1 MQDGQDQYSK
11 VYSFALGGDSQ
22 GANAWYHAAT
32 VQSRSQA
39 KALLV
44 TNTAVAGVSFNAYS
58 YGTQLSGLTNY
69 IFFSENIRVGLT
81 AAGPGQPAQGWIS
94 YNRPP
99 TQPTPVYSTIKMP
112 DGTTNGVISRV
123 YKNST
128 NANNGIYQQ
137 FPNSNPQ
144 VIRGQIYTVS
154 VWAAVDT
161 VGGYPSTGSFRFSY
175 YNGNTSIFSQNF
187 QLTTTPTRFY
197 WSFIANTGT
206 VSSNGENIAFANGS
220 DSTEDQN
227 QVFWG
232 AQMVDG
238 NSQGEYIPTSTNYN
252 GLSSATSTA
261 YGFKTMKGIYEIV
274 STPIVVGGNRTIM
287 LNTTA
292 FTVGTN
298 NIDGV
303 APPSGLSVYGLY

>member
-11 VYSFALGGDSQ
+11 VYSFSLGGDNQ
-22 GANAWYHAAT
+22 GVNAWYHSAT

-44 TNTAVAGVSFNAYS
+44 TNTAVSGVSFNAYS
-58 YGTQLSGLTNY
+58 YGAQLAGLTNY
-69 IFFSENIRVGLT
+69 IFFSENIRAGLT
-81 AAGPGQPAQGWIS
+81 TGSSSQGWVNYS
-94 YNRPP
+94 RP
-99 TQPTPVYSTIKMP
+99 TQPATVYSTIRMP

-123 YKNST
+123 YRALAGGT
-128 NANNGIYQQ
+128 ANNGIYQA
-137 FPNSNPQ
+137 FPNAFPQ
-144 VIRGQIYTVS
+144 VVRGRVYTLS
-154 VWAAVDT
+154 VWAAVDP
-161 VGGYPSTGSFRFSY
+161 VGAYPSTGSFRFSY
-175 YNGNTSIFSQNF
+175 YNGSTSTFSQNF

-197 WSFIANTGT
+197 WSFIANTGSG
-206 VSSNGENIAFANGS
+206 SSNGENIALANGS

-232 AQMVDG
+232 AQLVDG
-238 NSQGEYIPTSTNYN
+238 NAIGDYVPTSTNYN
-252 GLSSATSTA
+252 GLASATTTA
-261 YGFKTMKGIYEIV
+261 YGFRSMNGIYEIV
-274 STPIVVGGNRTIM
+274 STPIAVGGQRTIM
-287 LNTTA
+287 LNTAA